1 MSTPSKMGAG
11 LSAGPLLPGIA
22 RGLSLAAAPTFAV
35 MAALSASDQAVDMI
49 CSMGGMPMHGASAFS
64 GMAAMYGLMSLFH
77 VGPWLRWMGGE
88 RHEAPCAPRT

>member
-11 LSAGPLLPGIA
+11 NSAGPLLPGIA

-35 MAALSASDQAVDMI
+35 MAALSASDPAADMI

-77 VGPWLRWMGGE
+77 VGPWLRLMGGE
-88 RHEAPCAPRT
+88 GGFHRS

>member
-11 LSAGPLLPGIA
+11 TSAGPLLPGIA

-35 MAALSASDQAVDMI
+35 MAALSASDPAADMI
-49 CSMGGMPMHGASAFS
+49 CSMGGMPMHGVSAFS

-77 VGPWLRWMGGE
+77 VGPWLRLMGGE
-88 RHEAPCAPRT
+88 GGFRRS